1 MKILLTLRQPLFPA
15 DTGGKVRSLNI
26 FSRLAKRASIHA
38 VSFADPLSDA
48 ASIQEMQRLFEGY
61 TPVPWRETKKY
72 SFQFYE
78 ELVTNQFSAWP
89 YFLAKCRRPH
99 FRSTV
104 EALLQR
110 ERFDVLFCDF
120 LQTAV
125 PLLHCTFRP
134 KVVFEHNV
142 EFQLRKRKWQVEKH
156 PIRKMVFGTEWRK
169 TRPLEARVSR
179 CFDHVLTVSEEDQ
192 RTIQHEFGIDH
203 VSALPTGVDT
213 DYFRPLGNHSE
224 PGRLAFVGSMDWDPN
239 EDGVVWFLESI
250 YPFIRQAVANA
261 SLVVVGR
268 NPSSRLLALAGK
280 SPSVEMTGWVPDV
293 RPYLSQAEV
302 VVVPLRSGGGTR
314 IKIPEAMAMA
324 KAVVSTPIGAEGL
337 PFQDNKQI
345 RIAEYARD
353 FADAVVELLENARLR
368 NEMARAARREVTEN
382 YSWEAVVAKVEDV
395 LRLVT
400 SPGKPG
406 RVGEMTRDA
415 ALVIP

>member
-26 FSRLAKRASIHA
+26 FSRLVKRASIHA
-38 VSFADPLSDA
+38 VSFADPLADA

-72 SFQFYE
+72 SLEFYE
-78 ELVTNQFSAWP
+78 ELVTNQISTLP
-89 YFLAKCRRPH
+89 YFLAKCQRPG

-104 EALLQR
+104 EALL
-110 ERFDVLFCDF
+110 ERGHFDVLFCDF
-120 LQTAV
+120 LQTAA
-125 PLLHCTFRP
+125 PLLPCSFKP

-142 EFQLRKRKWQVEKH
+142 EFQLRKRKWQVETH
-156 PIRKMVFGTEWRK
+156 PLRKMVFGTEWRR
-169 TRPLEARVSR
+169 TRPLEARVCR

-203 VSALPTGVDT
+203 VSTLPTGVDT
-213 DYFRPLGNHSE
+213 DYFRPLGNHAE

-250 YPFIRQAVANA
+250 YPFIRQAVPNA

-268 NPSSRLLALAGK
+268 NPSSRLLALARK
-280 SPSVEMTGWVPDV
+280 SRSVEITGWVSDV
-293 RPYLSQAEV
+293 RPFLSQAEV
-302 VVVPLRSGGGTR
+302 VVVPLRIGGGTR

-337 PFQDNKQI
+337 PFQDNQQI
-345 RIAEYARD
+345 RIAEHARD
-353 FADAVVELLENARLR
+353 FADDVVELLENARLR
-368 NEMARAARREVTEN
+368 NEMQNAARREVTEN
-382 YSWEAVVAKVEDV
+382 YGWEAVVDKVEDI
-395 LRLVT
+395 LRRVT
-400 SPGKPG
+400 ALGKQEPGA
-406 RVGEMTRDA
+406 EMTRDR
-415 ALVIP
+415 ALVTP